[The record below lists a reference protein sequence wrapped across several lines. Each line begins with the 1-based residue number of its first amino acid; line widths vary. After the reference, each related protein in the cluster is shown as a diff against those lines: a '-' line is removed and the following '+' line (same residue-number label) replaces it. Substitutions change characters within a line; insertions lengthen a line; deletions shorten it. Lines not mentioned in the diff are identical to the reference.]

1 MIVGVQN
8 MELSMSPDAETELFA
23 ETGGLNRRVYR
34 QIYADLHQR
43 VRRGDWLPG
52 ERLPSISQL
61 ARDLDVGT
69 SSVREVLRSL
79 QSIGLVRIEHG
90 RGVFVTDAPPA
101 PEIAEHFD
109 DGNTGLI
116 FALAETRRII
126 EPELAALAAERAT
139 DQELAEIEQLARDM
153 EHRVLQQHDFVDPDV
168 LFHRKIAEAAR
179 NPILFR
185 TMEGVHELFLESRK
199 LTSLEPGMTV
209 RAVRYHLL
217 IADALRSRDAV
228 QTRLLM
234 QAHMNDMV
242 NSVLKVAPTSPNAT

>member
-1 MIVGVQN
+1 MPHEPQTAA
-8 MELSMSPDAETELFA
+8 MLEPSLS
-23 ETGGLNRRVYR
+23 RRVYR
-34 QIYADLHQR
+34 QVYADLHQR

-52 ERLPSISQL
+52 ERLPSINQL

-79 QSIGLVRIEHG
+79 QSIGMVRIEHG
-90 RGVFVTDAPPA
+90 RGVFVADVPPA
-101 PEIAEHFD
+101 PDLAAHFHD
-109 DGNTGLI
+109 VDTGLI
-116 FALAETRRII
+116 FALAETRRIV
-126 EPELAALAAERAT
+126 EPELAALAAERGT
-139 DQELAEIEQLARDM
+139 EDELAAIEQLARDM
-153 EHRVLQQHDFVDPDV
+153 EQKVLEEHDFVDPDV

-185 TMEGVHELFLESRK
+185 MMESVNDLFLESRK
-199 LTSLEPGMTV
+199 LTSLEPGMTA

-217 IADALRSRDAV
+217 IADALRTRDVV

-242 NSVLKVAPTSPNAT
+242 NSVLAVAPAPPRG

>member
-1 MIVGVQN
+1 MTH
-8 MELSMSPDAETELFA
+8 ELEPVATTEQPL
-23 ETGGLNRRVYR
+23 GRRVYR
-34 QIYADLHQR
+34 HVYSDLHQR

-52 ERLPSISQL
+52 ERLPSINQL

-79 QSIGLVRIEHG
+79 QSIGMVRIEHG

-101 PEIAEHFD
+101 PDLSEHFQD
-109 DGNTGLI
+109 VNIGLI
-116 FALAETRRII
+116 FALAETRRIV

-139 DQELAEIEQLARDM
+139 DEELAVIEQLAREM
-153 EHRVLQQHDFVDPDV
+153 ELTVLEQRDFVDPDV
-168 LFHRKIAEAAR
+168 FFHRKIAEVAR

-185 TMEGVHELFLESRK
+185 MMENVNDLFLESRK
-199 LTSLEPGMTV
+199 LTSLEPGMTS

-217 IADALRSRDAV
+217 IADALRARDIV

-234 QAHMNDMV
+234 QAHMNDML
-242 NSVLKVAPTSPNAT
+242 NSVLAVAPAPPHG

>member
-1 MIVGVQN
+1 MSHEPEGVA
-8 MELSMSPDAETELFA
+8 MLEPSL
-23 ETGGLNRRVYR
+23 GRRVYR
-34 QIYADLHQR
+34 QVYADLHQR

-52 ERLPSISQL
+52 ERLPSINQL

-79 QSIGLVRIEHG
+79 QSIGMVRIEHG
-90 RGVFVTDAPPA
+90 RGVFVADAPPA
-101 PEIAEHFD
+101 PDLAEHFQD
-109 DGNTGLI
+109 VDTGLI
-116 FALAETRRII
+116 YALAETRRIV

-139 DQELAEIEQLARDM
+139 DAELAAIEQLAREM
-153 EHRVLQQHDFVDPDV
+153 EQQVLQASDFVDPDV
-168 LFHRKIAEAAR
+168 LFHRKIAEVAR

-185 TMEGVHELFLESRK
+185 MMEGINDLFLESRK
-199 LTSLEPGMTV
+199 LTSLEPGMTA

-217 IADALRSRDAV
+217 IADALRARDTV

-242 NSVLKVAPTSPNAT
+242 NSVLAIAPAPPRG

>member
-1 MIVGVQN
+1 
-8 MELSMSPDAETELFA
+8 MSHETEAVDML
-23 ETGGLNRRVYR
+23 EPSLGRRVYR
-34 QIYADLHQR
+34 QVYADLHQR

-52 ERLPSISQL
+52 ERLPSINQL

-79 QSIGLVRIEHG
+79 QSIGMVRIEHG
-90 RGVFVTDAPPA
+90 RGVFVADVPPA
-101 PEIAEHFD
+101 PDLSEHFQD
-109 DGNTGLI
+109 VNVGLI
-116 FALAETRRII
+116 FALAETRRIV

-139 DQELAEIEQLARDM
+139 DDELAAIEQLAHEM
-153 EHRVLQQHDFVDPDV
+153 EHHVLEQSDFVDPDV

-185 TMEGVHELFLESRK
+185 MMESVNDLFLESRK
-199 LTSLEPGMTV
+199 LTSLEPGMTA

-217 IADALRSRDAV
+217 IADALRARDIV

-242 NSVLKVAPTSPNAT
+242 NSVLAVAPAPPPG